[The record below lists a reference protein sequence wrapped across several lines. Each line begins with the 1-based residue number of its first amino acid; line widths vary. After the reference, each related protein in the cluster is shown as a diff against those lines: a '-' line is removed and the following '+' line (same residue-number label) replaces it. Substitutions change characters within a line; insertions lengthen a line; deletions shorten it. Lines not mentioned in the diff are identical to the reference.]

1 MAVILAFG
9 SAAVF
14 ALGTVLQQRVV
25 MDAPEAKEAS
35 AGILFRLVQHPVWL
49 GGIAAYGIAFGMQA
63 AALGDG
69 RLVVVQ
75 PILATTIVFAL
86 PLGVWL
92 SAQKITRRDV
102 IAAFVV
108 TAGLALFLLLADPSG
123 GREDAPIG
131 QWLVAGA
138 VLIGIATALVVA
150 GLGRAGALRAALL
163 GTASGLLF
171 GLVSALTKGAVEV
184 FQDDGAEVL
193 LNWHL
198 YALISVGFAGMTIT
212 QLSLQTGILPPA
224 VATSSIFNPAA
235 SVVLGLTLF
244 EEQVHHSTGGQ
255 DRGGDRPARDVR
267 RDRRFGPGA
276 PGIDGLVPEDRKQ
289 LAQDAYQA
297 FAAGDR
303 EFYEQHLADDYTFS
317 APPDPLLD
325 RDGFFERCWP
335 GAGMGQSFDFVRMV
349 ESGEEVIVTYESR
362 RPDGSG
368 GRNTEVM
375 TIGDDGKIHRTEV
388 YFGWET

>member
-49 GGIAAYGIAFGMQA
+49 AGIAAYGVAFGMQA

-69 RLVVVQ
+69 RLAVVQ

-92 SAQKITRRDV
+92 SSQRITWRDV
-102 IAAFVV
+102 AAAIVV
-108 TAGLALFLLLADPSG
+108 TSGLALFLLIADPSG
-123 GREDAPIG
+123 GKEDAPIG
-131 QWLVAGA
+131 QWVVAGA
-138 VLIGIATALVVA
+138 ALVGLAAGLTVA
-150 GLGRAGALRAALL
+150 GLARVGALRAALF

-184 FQDDGAEVL
+184 FQDDGLDVL
-193 LNWHL
+193 GNWHL
-198 YALISVGFAGMTIT
+198 YALIVVGFAGLTIT

-244 EEQVHHSTGGQ
+244 DEQIRHGTAARIGAVLALLAMFGGI
-255 DRGGDRPARDVR
+255 AALA
-267 RDRRFGPGA
+267 FG
-276 PGIDGLVPEDRKQ
+276 K
-289 LAQDAYQA
+289 
-297 FAAGDR
+297 R
-303 EFYEQHLADDYTFS
+303 E
-317 APPDPLLD
+317 
-325 RDGFFERCWP
+325 
-335 GAGMGQSFDFVRMV
+335 
-349 ESGEEVIVTYESR
+349 
-362 RPDGSG
+362 
-368 GRNTEVM
+368 
-375 TIGDDGKIHRTEV
+375 
-388 YFGWET
+388 

>member
-14 ALGTVLQQRVV
+14 ALGIVLQQRVV

-35 AGILFRLVQHPVWL
+35 AGLLFRLIQHPVWL

-92 SAQKITRRDV
+92 SAQRVTRRDV

-108 TAGLALFLLLADPSG
+108 TAGLALFLVLADPSG
-123 GREDAPIG
+123 GREDAPVG
-131 QWLVAGA
+131 EWVVAGA
-138 VLIGIATALVVA
+138 VVIGVAAGLTVA
-150 GLGRAGALRAALL
+150 GLARAGALRAAFL

-184 FQDDGAEVL
+184 LQDDGVGVL
-193 LNWHL
+193 ANWHL
-198 YALISVGFAGMTIT
+198 YALIVVGFAGMTIT
-212 QLSLQTGILPPA
+212 QLSLGTGILPPA
-224 VATSSIFNPAA
+224 VATSSIFNPAV

-244 EEQVHHSTGGQ
+244 EERVHHSTAG
-255 DRGGDRPARDVR
+255 RI
-267 RDRRFGPGA
+267 GA
-276 PGIDGLVPEDRKQ
+276 VLALLAMFAGIAA
-289 LAQDAYQA
+289 LALSK
-297 FAAGDR
+297 R
-303 EFYEQHLADDYTFS
+303 E
-317 APPDPLLD
+317 
-325 RDGFFERCWP
+325 
-335 GAGMGQSFDFVRMV
+335 
-349 ESGEEVIVTYESR
+349 
-362 RPDGSG
+362 
-368 GRNTEVM
+368 
-375 TIGDDGKIHRTEV
+375 
-388 YFGWET
+388 

>member
-1 MAVILAFG
+1 MAVVLAIG

-25 MDAPEAKEAS
+25 MDAPEARQAS
-35 AGILFRLVQHPVWL
+35 AEILFKLIRHPVWV
-49 GGIAAYGIAFGMQA
+49 GGIAAYGIAFGLQA

-92 SAQKITRRDV
+92 SAQNVTRRDV
-102 IAAFVV
+102 LAAFVV
-108 TAGLALFLLLADPSG
+108 TVGLALFLLLADPSG
-123 GREDAPIG
+123 GRQDAPVGEWI
-131 QWLVAGA
+131 VAGA
-138 VLIGIATALVVA
+138 VVVGIATALVLA
-150 GLGRAGALRAALL
+150 GLARAGALRAALL

-184 FQDDGAEVL
+184 LQDDGADVL

-198 YALISVGFAGMTIT
+198 YALLVVGFAGMTIT

-244 EEQVHHSTGGQ
+244 EEQVHHSTLGRIGAVLALFAMFGGIAALAL
-255 DRGGDRPARDVR
+255 GR
-267 RDRRFGPGA
+267 R
-276 PGIDGLVPEDRKQ
+276 Q
-289 LAQDAYQA
+289 
-297 FAAGDR
+297 
-303 EFYEQHLADDYTFS
+303 
-317 APPDPLLD
+317 
-325 RDGFFERCWP
+325 
-335 GAGMGQSFDFVRMV
+335 
-349 ESGEEVIVTYESR
+349 
-362 RPDGSG
+362 
-368 GRNTEVM
+368 
-375 TIGDDGKIHRTEV
+375 
-388 YFGWET
+388 

>member
-35 AGILFRLVQHPVWL
+35 AGILFRLIRHPVWL
-49 GGIAAYGIAFGMQA
+49 AGIAAYGIAFGLQA

-92 SAQKITRRDV
+92 SAQRITRRDV
-102 IAAFVV
+102 IAAIVV

-123 GREDAPIG
+123 GRA
-131 QWLVAGA
+131 
-138 VLIGIATALVVA
+138 
-150 GLGRAGALRAALL
+150 GRADRRVGGRRGGGDRRWRAGSLVGGARRGSGALRAALL

-193 LNWHL
+193 VNWHL
-198 YALISVGFAGMTIT
+198 YALIAIGFAGMTIT

-244 EEQVHHSTGGQ
+244 DEQVHHSTAGG
-255 DRGGDRPARDVR
+255 
-267 RDRRFGPGA
+267 
-276 PGIDGLVPEDRKQ
+276 
-289 LAQDAYQA
+289 
-297 FAAGDR
+297 
-303 EFYEQHLADDYTFS
+303 S
-317 APPDPLLD
+317 
-325 RDGFFERCWP
+325 ER
-335 GAGMGQSFDFVRMV
+335 
-349 ESGEEVIVTYESR
+349 
-362 RPDGSG
+362 
-368 GRNTEVM
+368 
-375 TIGDDGKIHRTEV
+375 
-388 YFGWET
+388 

>member
-1 MAVILAFG
+1 MEVILAFG

-35 AGILFRLVQHPVWL
+35 AGILFRLIRHPVWL
-49 GGIAAYGIAFGMQA
+49 AGIAAYGIAFGLQA

-69 RLVVVQ
+69 RLAVVQ

-92 SAQKITRRDV
+92 SAQRITRRDV
-102 IAAFVV
+102 IAAIVV
-108 TAGLALFLLLADPSG
+108 TAGLALFLVLADPSG
-123 GREDAPIG
+123 GKQDAPIG
-131 QWLVAGA
+131 QWVIAGA
-138 VLIGIATALVVA
+138 VLIGLAAGLVVA
-150 GLGRAGALRAALL
+150 GLARAGALRAALL

-198 YALISVGFAGMTIT
+198 YALIAIGFGGMTIT

-244 EEQVHHSTGGQ
+244 DEQVHHSTAGRIGAALALLAMFGGIAALAF
-255 DRGGDRPARDVR
+255 GR
-267 RDRRFGPGA
+267 R
-276 PGIDGLVPEDRKQ
+276 E
-289 LAQDAYQA
+289 
-297 FAAGDR
+297 
-303 EFYEQHLADDYTFS
+303 
-317 APPDPLLD
+317 
-325 RDGFFERCWP
+325 
-335 GAGMGQSFDFVRMV
+335 
-349 ESGEEVIVTYESR
+349 
-362 RPDGSG
+362 
-368 GRNTEVM
+368 
-375 TIGDDGKIHRTEV
+375 
-388 YFGWET
+388 

>member
-25 MDAPEAKEAS
+25 MDAPEAKDAG
-35 AGILFRLVQHPVWL
+35 AGILFRLIQHPVWL
-49 GGIAAYGIAFGMQA
+49 GGIAAYGIAFGLQA

-92 SAQKITRRDV
+92 SSQRITRRDV
-102 IAAFVV
+102 VAAIVV
-108 TAGLALFLLLADPSG
+108 TVGLALFLLLADPSG
-123 GREDAPIG
+123 GKEDAPVG
-131 QWLVAGA
+131 QWVIAGAVVIGLSAGLLVAGLA
-138 VLIGIATALVVA
+138 RV
-150 GLGRAGALRAALL
+150 GALRAALL

-184 FQDDGAEVL
+184 FQDDGLQVL
-193 LNWHL
+193 ANWHL
-198 YALISVGFAGMTIT
+198 YALIAVGFAGMTIT

-244 EEQVHHSTGGQ
+244 DEQVHHSTAGRIGAALALVAMFGGIAALAF
-255 DRGGDRPARDVR
+255 GR
-267 RDRRFGPGA
+267 R
-276 PGIDGLVPEDRKQ
+276 
-289 LAQDAYQA
+289 
-297 FAAGDR
+297 
-303 EFYEQHLADDYTFS
+303 
-317 APPDPLLD
+317 
-325 RDGFFERCWP
+325 
-335 GAGMGQSFDFVRMV
+335 
-349 ESGEEVIVTYESR
+349 SG
-362 RPDGSG
+362 
-368 GRNTEVM
+368 
-375 TIGDDGKIHRTEV
+375 
-388 YFGWET
+388 

>member
-1 MAVILAFG
+1 VILAIG
-9 SAAVF
+9 SAAMF

-49 GGIAAYGIAFGMQA
+49 AGIAAYGIAFGLQA

-92 SAQKITRRDV
+92 SAQKITWRDV
-102 IAAFVV
+102 GAAIVV
-108 TAGLALFLLLADPSG
+108 TVALALFLVLADPSG
-123 GREDAPIG
+123 GRNDAPVGEWIA
-131 QWLVAGA
+131 AGA
-138 VLIGIATALVVA
+138 VVVGLATGLSAA
-150 GLGRAGALRAALL
+150 GLTRSGALRAALL

-184 FQDDGAEVL
+184 LQDDGAGVL
-193 LNWHL
+193 ANWHL
-198 YALISVGFAGMTIT
+198 YALIVVGFAGMTLT

-244 EEQVHHSTGGQ
+244 QEQVHHSTAGRIGAVLALLVMFGGIAVLAL
-255 DRGGDRPARDVR
+255 GKRP
-267 RDRRFGPGA
+267 
-276 PGIDGLVPEDRKQ
+276 
-289 LAQDAYQA
+289 
-297 FAAGDR
+297 
-303 EFYEQHLADDYTFS
+303 
-317 APPDPLLD
+317 
-325 RDGFFERCWP
+325 
-335 GAGMGQSFDFVRMV
+335 
-349 ESGEEVIVTYESR
+349 
-362 RPDGSG
+362 
-368 GRNTEVM
+368 
-375 TIGDDGKIHRTEV
+375 
-388 YFGWET
+388 